1 MREMKCLLVER
12 FQILEK
18 RGPMTA
24 SEFARRVWISRD
36 AARTWL
42 SRMTNYKR
50 PDGSHKAYLIYDPP
64 TKKTTRV
71 RGKRIPN
78 EGTYRINPDPKC
90 EWAELYCDF
99 V

>member
-1 MREMKCLLVER
+1 MKEMKCLLVER

-24 SEFARRVWISRD
+24 TEFARRMWITQD
-36 AARTWL
+36 AARVWL

-50 PDGSHKAYLIYDPP
+50 PDGPNKAYLVYDPP
-64 TKKTTRV
+64 HKKTVRV
-71 RGKRIPN
+71 RGKRVRL

-90 EWAELYCDF
+90 DWTELYCDF
-99 V
+99 A